1 MTKKVLIAILAVL
14 LIVGLTS
21 CSDGGSGGGGQTDP
35 KRPATL
41 TVSSF
46 TEYYP
51 VGTEK
56 PSGSLLYT
64 STDGKITSV
73 GINDEGVTHN
83 FDGKTAGEGKLLKI
97 TYNGIDATKTYSVVK
112 PDDVNIDGVF
122 ILGDKTTYIFKKG
135 STSVTKEV
143 WTSFGQYY
151 GLTGATESELT
162 YTVGISPSGR
172 TTIRL
177 DGWTYTPKDSGLAG
191 YPSEDDFFDS
201 DSGYTPNM
209 GYFYVST
216 DKEDSR
222 STTNTAA
229 QGKFCVMMF
238 DVNYNAYFWFTT
250 DVKAETLAAL
260 STTTAVKI
268 TPDKM
273 SFDNAGLKF
282 KGVNADVDKGKNLEI
297 LLNRENYASKTRA
310 FGFISTGEGDYK
322 GYQYTMKLTDVPVI
336 TPAP

>member
-41 TVSSF
+41 SVSSF

-83 FDGKTAGEGKLLKI
+83 FDGKTAGENKTLIISYK
-97 TYNGIDATKTYSVVK
+97 GIDAAKTYSVVK

-122 ILGDKTTYIFKKG
+122 ILNEKSTYIFKSG
-135 STSVTKEV
+135 STKVIKEK
-143 WTSFGQYY
+143 WDSFGEYNSF
-151 GLTGATESELT
+151 TGATESELT

-201 DSGYTPNM
+201 DLGYLPNTTYL
-209 GYFYVST
+209 YFST
-216 DKEDSR
+216 DKEDTR
-222 STTNTAA
+222 SITNGYA
-229 QGKFCVMMF
+229 QNKYCVMLF
-238 DVNYNAYFWFTT
+238 DNEYNAYFWF
-250 DVKAETLAAL
+250 VASL
-260 STTTAVKI
+260 SDLTSLKLNNGVKI
-268 TPDKM
+268 LASQM

-310 FGFISTGEGDYK
+310 FGFISSGEGDYK
-322 GYQYTMKLTDVPVI
+322 GYQYTMKLTDVLASSI
-336 TPAP
+336 PAN